1 MINHFFQ
8 KMLLAFL
15 ATRALSLPERSSHLL
30 ERASHVNGVRPVGLI
45 DRKQPRT
52 GTGEDHHIVLTHRN
66 PGMEPRHC
74 TTDSTGLECNHSH
87 QREALQHAFHH
98 RTKHP

>member
-45 DRKQPRT
+45 DRKQPHEQEREKTTILSSPT
-52 GTGEDHHIVLTHRN
+52 GTPAWNRGIA
-66 PGMEPRHC
+66 PPI
-74 TTDSTGLECNHSH
+74 
-87 QREALQHAFHH
+87 ALD
-98 RTKHP
+98 